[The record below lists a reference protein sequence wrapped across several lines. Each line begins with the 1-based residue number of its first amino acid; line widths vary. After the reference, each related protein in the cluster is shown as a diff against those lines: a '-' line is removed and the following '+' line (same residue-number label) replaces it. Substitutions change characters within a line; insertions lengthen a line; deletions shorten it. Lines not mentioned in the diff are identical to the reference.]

1 MRSCSLKQHQRTQ
14 GSSSNIMI
22 DISDYI
28 DTCASTLNEED
39 PMFFDPSMFSL
50 FDSMAAIELMDPS
63 MDCCEQQ
70 QQQHAVQEENAI
82 ITAHPKQLP
91 WRDLTYSQVKLISL
105 ELLLRLVSFL
115 DGSNV
120 AESIFTCL
128 YAQEDIMDQII
139 SISAPLSPPQTCLL
153 ALLVGILRLSDSLR
167 SIVEQADI
175 YEEEDFNL
183 QTFGFTFQRQQI
195 TNPQAI
201 RLLTQAVL
209 RINDSKSG
217 IMGEKDNIGTD
228 LEILSHVLQSIL
240 YMLQYC
246 HYLLENNGNNDNE
259 NLSTLEEESNAFAK
273 KSVHALQ
280 HIHNYLLA
288 EEVKSSQVDEDEDQQ
303 KNFLLRCFDPN
314 VNRRLMGSTPARKVS
329 NYKKSYVEAI
339 AVLLQLCNDIALIVC
354 QYPHNN
360 TVRQTYYT
368 FHRISLCC
376 NCNIVVRSILAITL
390 VASIAAKYHHLD
402 NTAPSTLS
410 NWILQDMR
418 QLLCSNEGG
427 LDHPIF
433 ALLEQSQSASLT
445 DSHSTAT
452 ANPLQHENPS
462 QEQHEDK
469 DEESLSSLLLHRLG
483 KSIYDSIKLL
493 LVSRCRQRAVL
504 SDYFHSWS
512 VNQNDANS
520 VDYYYSCRPSDD
532 NTKNYSIMANLV
544 LLPTLSLME
553 DYIGLSI
560 DTGLVHEPY
569 DLVISYWYWSYL
581 FSAHVTVRDT
591 LYLVQQQFQK
601 QQRQQHSFTTSSSAY
616 HAPNRITT
624 KSKKKNRKTNT
635 TKQDHQIQQQ
645 LQSHQTSALPSMDI
659 EIELEYLVLGAMRYI
674 TKGIFQVCAM
684 IFSRVTSL

>member
-1 MRSCSLKQHQRTQ
+1 
-14 GSSSNIMI
+14 MI

-39 PMFFDPSMFSL
+39 PMLFDPSMFSL

-70 QQQHAVQEENAI
+70 QQYAIQEENAI
-82 ITAHPKQLP
+82 ITAQPKQLP
-91 WRDLTYSQVKLISL
+91 WRDLTFTQVKLIGL
-105 ELLLRLVSFL
+105 ELLLRLVSFM

-139 SISAPLSPPQTCLL
+139 SISAPLSPPQTCLV
-153 ALLVGILRLSDSLR
+153 ASLVGILRLSDSLR

-195 TNPQAI
+195 SNPQAI

-209 RINDSKSG
+209 CINDSKSG

-228 LEILSHVLQSIL
+228 LEILFHVLQSIL

-246 HYLLENNGNNDNE
+246 HYLLENNGNSDNE
-259 NLSTLEEESNAFAK
+259 NLSTVEEEGNIFAE

-288 EEVKSSQVDEDEDQQ
+288 EEAKSSQGDEDEDQQ
-303 KNFLLRCFDPN
+303 KNFLLRCFDLN

-339 AVLLQLCNDIALIVC
+339 AMLLQLCNDIALIVC

-390 VASIAAKYHHLD
+390 VASIAAKYHHSD

-418 QLLCSNEGG
+418 QLLCCKEDG
-427 LDHPIF
+427 LDHPLL
-433 ALLEQSQSASLT
+433 AQLEQSQSASLT

-452 ANPLQHENPS
+452 ANPLQHQNPS
-462 QEQHEDK
+462 QEQQEDK

-483 KSIYDSIKLL
+483 KSIYDSTKLL
-493 LVSRCRQRAVL
+493 LVNRCRQRAIL
-504 SDYFHSWS
+504 SEYVHSWA
-512 VNQNDANS
+512 VIQNDANS
-520 VDYYYSCRPSDD
+520 VDYDYSCRPSDD
-532 NTKNYSIMANLV
+532 TSKNYSIMTNLV

-553 DYIGLSI
+553 NYIGLSI

-591 LYLVQQQFQK
+591 LYLVQQQFQ
-601 QQRQQHSFTTSSSAY
+601 QQQQQSIATSSSAY
-616 HAPNRITT
+616 APNRITT

-635 TKQDHQIQQQ
+635 TRQDHQIQQQ
-645 LQSHQTSALPSMDI
+645 LQKHQTSALPSMNI
-659 EIELEYLVLGAMRYI
+659 EIELDYLVLGVMRYI
-674 TKGIFQVCAM
+674 TKGIFQVCAF
-684 IFSRVTSL
+684 IFSRVRSL